1 MCCGAS
7 NHARYLRILAFICSR
22 YPSKLYLSCNVI
34 SPNLSSSHF
43 PFLPLHVFCWLSIFS
58 LSSRLHIHLQALDGF
73 FFVVNMEGNIVFVS
87 ENVSQYLRY
96 QQEELMNTS
105 VYSVLHVG
113 DHTEFIKNLLPK
125 SLGEKV
131 IDFGST
137 ERIFTFF
144 LSYNSAMLIESRKS
158 DWFRSFFMFCNGFVA
173 SSLLLGAFPAL

>member
-1 MCCGAS
+1 
-7 NHARYLRILAFICSR
+7 
-22 YPSKLYLSCNVI
+22 
-34 SPNLSSSHF
+34 
-43 PFLPLHVFCWLSIFS
+43 
-58 LSSRLHIHLQALDGF
+58 
-73 FFVVNMEGNIVFVS
+73 
-87 ENVSQYLRY
+87 
-96 QQEELMNTS
+96 MNTS

-131 IDFGST
+131 IDFGSI

-173 SSLLLGAFPAL
+173 SSLLLGPFPALRNELFL

>member
-1 MCCGAS
+1 
-7 NHARYLRILAFICSR
+7 
-22 YPSKLYLSCNVI
+22 
-34 SPNLSSSHF
+34 
-43 PFLPLHVFCWLSIFS
+43 
-58 LSSRLHIHLQALDGF
+58 
-73 FFVVNMEGNIVFVS
+73 MEGNIVFVS

-131 IDFGST
+131 IDFGSI

-158 DWFRSFFMFCNGFVA
+158 DWFRSFFVLCNGFVA
-173 SSLLLGAFPAL
+173 SSLLLGPFPAL